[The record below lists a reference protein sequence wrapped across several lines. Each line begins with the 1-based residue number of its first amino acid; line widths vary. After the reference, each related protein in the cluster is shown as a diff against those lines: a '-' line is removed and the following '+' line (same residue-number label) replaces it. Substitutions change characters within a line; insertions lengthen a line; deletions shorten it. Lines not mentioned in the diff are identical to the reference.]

1 LIAKEMKK
9 QIRITSIFSLIAFLG
24 AAVAN
29 TETPY
34 PLGTSDLVRDQ
45 RLDEFKVEEIEPIR
59 WTWNAES
66 VELTYEGNE
75 STLSQFK
82 FADQVTVTELQIENQ
97 KLKQRVAELELR
109 LSKLEELLTAK
120 ERSSR

>member
-1 LIAKEMKK
+1 MKK

-24 AAVAN
+24 VAVAN

-45 RLDEFKVEEIEPIR
+45 RFDEFKVKEIKIEPIR
-59 WTWNAES
+59 WSWNAES

-97 KLKQRVAELELR
+97 KLKQRVAELEQR
-109 LSKLEELLTAK
+109 LSKLEELLSGK

>member
-1 LIAKEMKK
+1 MIA
-9 QIRITSIFSLIAFLG
+9 LLG

-45 RLDEFKVEEIEPIR
+45 RLNEFIVKEEIKIEPIR

-66 VELTYEGNE
+66 VELTYEGSE
-75 STLSQFK
+75 SSLSQFK
-82 FADQVTVTELQIENQ
+82 FADQVTVNELQAENH
-97 KLKQRVAELELR
+97 KLKQRVDELELR
-109 LSKLEELLTAK
+109 LSKLEELLSDK

>member
-1 LIAKEMKK
+1 MKK
-9 QIRITSIFSLIAFLG
+9 QIRITSIFSLIALLG

-45 RLDEFKVEEIEPIR
+45 RLNEFIVKEEIKIEPIR
-59 WTWNAES
+59 WAWNAES
-66 VELTYEGNE
+66 VELTYEGSE
-75 STLSQFK
+75 SSLSQFK
-82 FADQVTVTELQIENQ
+82 SADQVTVNELQAENH
-97 KLKQRVAELELR
+97 KLKQRVDELELR
-109 LSKLEELLTAK
+109 LSKLEELLSDK